1 MDTIEKEYHGLGCN
15 WIKRSLRLTLLV
27 ILSLVGLLSTNG
39 NAQCLPAITISPD
52 APLPNGMTGMFYSQ
66 TFKHQGGGYSEV
78 SWHIPYGAVLPPG
91 LTLNHDTGVLSGTPT
106 TAGTYYFFVRA
117 TATSNG
123 WCYGERNYGIT
134 VKAATVMTFTVSND
148 PVTVGQ
154 KITLTAQVSAT
165 GGVTP
170 TGTVQFAV
178 DGAPVGSAVP
188 LVGGIA
194 STDITAPNGGSNG
207 SFLTTAVYSGSESAW
222 PNSGRFMIS
231 VYHYSLQ
238 DDATGD
244 QLFFSSNGNYIFKH
258 YDGASSLI
266 LKGKGTILPSI
277 LPCTVFLQHNAADR
291 EVRVEFNTCEQ
302 VGAATVI
309 YQGVAYSL
317 SQGSK

>member
-1 MDTIEKEYHGLGCN
+1 MNTTEEEYHGLGCN

-27 ILSLVGLLSTNG
+27 ILSLVGLLSTDG

-91 LTLNHDTGVLSGTPT
+91 LTLNHDTGVLSGIPT
-106 TAGTYYFFVRA
+106 ATGTYYFFVRA
-117 TATSNG
+117 TSTFNG

-134 VKAATVMTFTVSND
+134 VKAATVTTFTVSND
-148 PVTVGQ
+148 TVTVGQ
-154 KITLTAQVSAT
+154 KVTLTAQVSAT

-194 STDITAPNGGSNG
+194 SIDITAPDAGSYG
-207 SFLTTAVYSGSESAW
+207 SFLTSAVYSGSEIAW
-222 PNSGRFMIS
+222 PSSNRLMIG

-244 QLFFSSNGNYIFKH
+244 QLFINSNGTYIFKH
-258 YDGASSLI
+258 YAGASSLI
-266 LKGKGTILPSI
+266 LKGKGVIVPSI
-277 LPCTVFLQHNAADR
+277 LPCAVFLEHITADR
-291 EVRVEFNTCEQ
+291 EVTAQVNPCEHT
-302 VGAATVI
+302 GTATVV
-309 YQGVAYSL
+309 YQGVTYTL
-317 SQGSK
+317 SQGSM